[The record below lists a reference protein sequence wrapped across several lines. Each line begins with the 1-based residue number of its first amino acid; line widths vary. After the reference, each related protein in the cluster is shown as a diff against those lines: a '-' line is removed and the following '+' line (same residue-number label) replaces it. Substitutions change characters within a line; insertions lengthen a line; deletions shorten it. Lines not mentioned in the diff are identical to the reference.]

1 MNTTTNNTQEETL
14 FAINHPDIAIQ
25 RNPRAVLG
33 GCTLIILSLGSLTGS
48 FLLKDL
54 SPTLSILALV
64 ISGLLIG
71 YALYLLFGRN
81 SYKVYRPTGSEVKE
95 KTFFFEGT
103 EKKALMESLE
113 NGDFYTTVLPQT
125 SNNNGCIRLDILHS
139 LDGIF
144 AAAQLME
151 YEPYTF
157 YPSSPIFYY
166 EGEKARELK
175 LYVAEMK

>member
-1 MNTTTNNTQEETL
+1 MNTTANNTQEETL

-95 KTFFFEGT
+95 KTIFFEGT
-103 EKKALMESLE
+103 EKKTLMESLE

-139 LDGIF
+139 LDGNF